1 MLLYS
6 NYLYKS
12 RLIIPSSYAFL
23 LCFDCFLCLN
33 WPFNVPA
40 SNIASEYNTRCSG
53 ERPVVSM
60 VAVGVEDMDPVI
72 TKQGFR
78 RVLAVYARLFGATRL
93 VKRRLQGVV

>member
-1 MLLYS
+1 
-6 NYLYKS
+6 
-12 RLIIPSSYAFL
+12 
-23 LCFDCFLCLN
+23 
-33 WPFNVPA
+33 
-40 SNIASEYNTRCSG
+40 
-53 ERPVVSM
+53 M